1 MTESMA
7 FRGDLLHDRY
17 VIDEID
23 QQIVTLLLED
33 GRRSYG
39 DIGRHVSLSAPSVKR
54 RVDALRERGAITG
67 FTARLNPNALGQT
80 TEALVELFYAPGILL
95 DEVAARLRA
104 VPEVVEAWSVTG
116 DADAIARVRTQSN
129 ADLERVIRR
138 LQLDGS
144 VRRTRSQI
152 VLSQLVDR

>member
-1 MTESMA
+1 M
-7 FRGDLLHDRY
+7 LHDRY
-17 VIDEID
+17 VFDEID

-39 DIGRHVSLSAPSVKR
+39 DIGRRVSLSAPSVKR

-67 FTARLNPNALGQT
+67 FTARLNPAAMGQT
-80 TEALVELFYAPGILL
+80 TEALVELFYAPGTQL
-95 DEVAARLRA
+95 DEVAERLRA

-116 DADAIARVRTQSN
+116 DADAIARVRTKSN
-129 ADLERVIRR
+129 ADLEGVIRR

-144 VRRTRSQI
+144 VRRTRSQV
-152 VLSQLVDR
+152 VLSQLVGR

>member
-1 MTESMA
+1 MA
-7 FRGDLLHDRY
+7 FCRDLLHDHC
-17 VIDEID
+17 VFDEID

-39 DIGRHVSLSAPSVKR
+39 DIGRRVSLSAPSVKR

-80 TEALVELFYAPGILL
+80 TEALVELFYAPGTQL
-95 DEVAARLRA
+95 DEVAERLRA

>member
-7 FRGDLLHDRY
+7 FRVDLLHDCY

-39 DIGRHVSLSAPSVKR
+39 DIGRRVSLSAPSVKR
-54 RVDALRERGAITG
+54 RVDALRARGAITG

-80 TEALVELFYAPGILL
+80 TEALVELFYAPGTLL

-116 DADAIARVRTQSN
+116 DGDAIARVRTASN
-129 ADLERVIRR
+129 ADLEGVIRR

-144 VRRTRSQI
+144 VQRTRTQI
-152 VLSQLVDR
+152 VLSQLVGA

>member
-1 MTESMA
+1 MA
-7 FRGDLLHDRY
+7 ICGDLLHDHC

-39 DIGRHVSLSAPSVKR
+39 DIGRRVSLSAPSVKR
-54 RVDALRERGAITG
+54 RVDGLRDRGAITG

-80 TEALVELFYAPGILL
+80 TEALVELFYAPGTLL

-129 ADLERVIRR
+129 ADLEGVIRQ

-152 VLSQLVDR
+152 VLSQLVGR

>member
-1 MTESMA
+1 VA
-7 FRGDLLHDRY
+7 FQRVLLHHRY
-17 VIDEID
+17 VMDEID
-23 QQIVTLLLED
+23 QQIVTLLIED

-39 DIGRHVSLSAPSVKR
+39 DIGQRVSLSAPSVKR
-54 RVDALRERGAITG
+54 RVDALRAHGAITG
-67 FTARLNPNALGQT
+67 FTARVDHDALGQT
-80 TEALVELFYAPGILL
+80 TEALVELFYAPGTLL

-116 DADAIARVRTQSN
+116 DADAIARVRTASN
-129 ADLERVIRR
+129 ADLEGVIRR

-152 VLSQLVDR
+152 VLSQLVRR

>member
-1 MTESMA
+1 MTVSMA
-7 FRGDLLHDRY
+7 FRRDLLHDCY

-39 DIGRHVSLSAPSVKR
+39 DIGRRVSLSAPSVKR

-67 FTARLNPNALGQT
+67 FTARLNPDALGQT
-80 TEALVELFYAPGILL
+80 TEALVELFYAPGTLL
-95 DEVAARLRA
+95 DEVAERLRA

>member
-1 MTESMA
+1 MA
-7 FRGDLLHDRY
+7 IRRDMLHDRY
-17 VIDEID
+17 VFDEID

-39 DIGRHVSLSAPSVKR
+39 DIGRRVSLSAPSVKR

-67 FTARLNPNALGQT
+67 FTARLNPAAMGQT
-80 TEALVELFYAPGILL
+80 TEALVELFYAPGTQL
-95 DEVAARLRA
+95 DEVAERLRA

-116 DADAIARVRTQSN
+116 DADAIARVRTKSN
-129 ADLERVIRR
+129 ADLEGVIRR

-144 VRRTRSQI
+144 VRRTRSQV
-152 VLSQLVDR
+152 VLSQLVGR

>member
-1 MTESMA
+1 MA
-7 FRGDLLHDRY
+7 IHGSLLHDHC

-39 DIGRHVSLSAPSVKR
+39 DIGRQVSLSAPSVKR
-54 RVDALRERGAITG
+54 RVDALRDRGAITG

-80 TEALVELFYAPGILL
+80 TEALVELFYAPGTLL

-116 DADAIARVRTQSN
+116 DADAIARVRTRSN
-129 ADLERVIRR
+129 ADLEGVIRR

>member
-1 MTESMA
+1 MTDSMA
-7 FRGDLLHDRY
+7 FCGNLLHDRY

-39 DIGRHVSLSAPSVKR
+39 DIGRRVSLSAPSVKR
-54 RVDALRERGAITG
+54 RVDALRARGAITG
-67 FTARLNPNALGQT
+67 FTARLNPTVLGQT
-80 TEALVELFYAPGILL
+80 TEALVELFYAPGTQL
-95 DEVAARLRA
+95 DEVAQRLRA

-116 DADAIARVRTQSN
+116 DADAIARVRTASN
-129 ADLERVIRR
+129 ADLEGVIRR

-152 VLSQLVDR
+152 VLSQLVGG

>member
-1 MTESMA
+1 MA
-7 FRGDLLHDRY
+7 FRGDLLHDHY

-23 QQIVTLLLED
+23 QQIVALLVED

-39 DIGRHVSLSAPSVKR
+39 DIGRRVSLSAPSVKR

-80 TEALVELFYAPGILL
+80 TEALVELFYAPGTLL
-95 DEVAARLRA
+95 DEVAERLRA

-129 ADLERVIRR
+129 ADLERVIRQ

>member
-1 MTESMA
+1 MA
-7 FRGDLLHDRY
+7 FPGVLLHDRY

-23 QQIVTLLLED
+23 QQIITLLLED

-39 DIGRHVSLSAPSVKR
+39 DIGRRVSLSAPSVKR

-80 TEALVELFYAPGILL
+80 TEALVELFYAPGTQL
-95 DEVAARLRA
+95 DEVAERLRA

>member
-1 MTESMA
+1 MA
-7 FRGDLLHDRY
+7 FCREMLHDRY
-17 VIDEID
+17 VIDAID

-39 DIGRHVSLSAPSVKR
+39 DIGRRVSLSAPSVKR

-80 TEALVELFYAPGILL
+80 TEALVELFYAPGTLL
-95 DEVAARLRA
+95 DEVAERLRA

>member
-1 MTESMA
+1 MTEPMA
-7 FRGDLLHDRY
+7 FSCVLVHDHY

-67 FTARLNPNALGQT
+67 FTARLNHNALGQT
-80 TEALVELFYAPGILL
+80 TEALVELFYAPGTLL
-95 DEVAARLRA
+95 DEVTARLSA
-104 VPEVVEAWSVTG
+104 VPEVIEAWSVTG
-116 DADAIARVRTQSN
+116 D
-129 ADLERVIRR
+129 
-138 LQLDGS
+138 
-144 VRRTRSQI
+144 
-152 VLSQLVDR
+152 

>member
-7 FRGDLLHDRY
+7 FCGDLLHDRY

-129 ADLERVIRR
+129 ADLEGVIRR

>member
-1 MTESMA
+1 MA
-7 FRGDLLHDRY
+7 FPGVLLHDRY

-23 QQIVTLLLED
+23 QQIITLLLED

-39 DIGRHVSLSAPSVKR
+39 DIGRRVSLSAPSVKR

-80 TEALVELFYAPGILL
+80 TEALVELFYAPGTLL
-95 DEVAARLRA
+95 DEVAERLRA